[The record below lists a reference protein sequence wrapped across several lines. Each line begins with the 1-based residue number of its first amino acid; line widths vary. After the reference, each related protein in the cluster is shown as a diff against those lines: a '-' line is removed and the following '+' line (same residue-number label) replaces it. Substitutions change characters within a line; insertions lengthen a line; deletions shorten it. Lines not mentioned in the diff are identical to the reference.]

1 MTAIAVNLDT
11 SGKLSLADTSNASLG
26 IDYDL
31 YSYLGPNVQLKVQFF
46 GKATTPTKGS
56 QIICR
61 MTWIDIT
68 TGDEIYKIQGNL
80 NSNEDDY
87 SSLWN
92 VAGAKEI
99 FKSFELVYGNDMI
112 AAILASDAYNAANS
126 IGRNSV
132 SLTLADDQPD
142 SFDGDTA
149 YKLLTSLD
157 QRPSDLG
164 LIGLDNLEVYSALYR
179 VMDKLNIPLTVE
191 LDPTLDPDVAQNM
204 AESLDAQDHR
214 VQIIWSP
221 NTCRPRDATSLRG
234 RKKPCYA
241 LGQYLGMKALR
252 NAKTTA
258 QGIPMIADPIAGEAF
273 PFTFKAMAA
282 RDDVIFDEEMEEAL
296 AVSKINVVRRIAYD
310 TGVKFV
316 MSDVLTQ
323 YDSDSSALRAVNAS
337 EIATY
342 TTNRVCDIVKRHML
356 KKMSSF
362 IDDASRD
369 IEKFLNACYSA
380 KLIVE
385 AEDLDYKPY
394 RFSLIPD
401 DQKPFERARLILE
414 RRPNGCTRSVKF
426 DDDVITK

>member
-1 MTAIAVNLDT
+1 MTAIAVNLDAT
-11 SGKLSLADTSNASLG
+11 GALSLADTSSASLG

-31 YSYLGPNVQLKVQFF
+31 YSYLGSDVQLKMQFF
-46 GKATTPTKGS
+46 GKASTPTKGS

-61 MTWIDIT
+61 MTWIDT
-68 TGDEIYKIQGNL
+68 ATDDEIYKIQGNL
-80 NSNEDDY
+80 NSDEEDY
-87 SSLWN
+87 SSIWN

-99 FKSFELVYGNDMI
+99 FKSFELVYGDDMVS
-112 AAILASDAYNAANS
+112 AILASDAYNALNGL
-126 IGRNSV
+126 GRNSV
-132 SLTLADDQPD
+132 ILILDDDQPD
-142 SFDGDTA
+142 TFDADTT

-179 VMDKLNIPLTVE
+179 VMDKLNIQFTVE
-191 LDPTLDPDVAQNM
+191 LDPTLDPDVAQSL

-221 NTCRPRDATSLRG
+221 NTCRPRDATSLKG
-234 RKKPCYA
+234 RKKACYA

-258 QGIPMIADPIAGEAF
+258 QGIPMIADPIAGESF
-273 PFTFKAMAA
+273 PFTFKAMTA

-296 AVSKINVVRRIAYD
+296 AVAKINVLRRIVYD

-323 YDSDSSALRAVNAS
+323 YDSDSSALRLVNSS
-337 EIATY
+337 EIATF
-342 TTNRVCDIVKRHML
+342 TTNRVCDILKRHML
-356 KKMSSF
+356 KKTSSYLT
-362 IDDASRD
+362 DASKD

-380 KLIVE
+380 DLLVE
-385 AEDLDYKPY
+385 AEDLDYQPY
-394 RFSLIPD
+394 QFSLVPD
-401 DQKPFERARLILE
+401 QQKPFERVRLYMA
-414 RRPNGCTRSVKF
+414 RRPNGCTRSVIF
-426 DDDVITK
+426 DDDVISK

>member
-1 MTAIAVNLDT
+1 MTAIAVNLDAT
-11 SGKLSLADTSNASLG
+11 GALSLADTSSASLG

-31 YSYLGPNVQLKVQFF
+31 YSYLGSDVQLKMQFF
-46 GKATTPTKGS
+46 GKASTPTKGS

-61 MTWIDIT
+61 MTWIDT
-68 TGDEIYKIQGNL
+68 ATDDEIYKIQGNL
-80 NSNEDDY
+80 NSDEEDY
-87 SSLWN
+87 SSIWN

-99 FKSFELVYGNDMI
+99 FKSFELVYGDDMVS
-112 AAILASDAYNAANS
+112 AILASDAYNALNGL
-126 IGRNSV
+126 GRNSV
-132 SLTLADDQPD
+132 ILILDDDQPD
-142 SFDGDTA
+142 TFDADTT

-179 VMDKLNIPLTVE
+179 VMDKLNIQFTVE
-191 LDPTLDPDVAQNM
+191 LDPTLDPDVAQSL

-221 NTCRPRDATSLRG
+221 NTCRPRDATSLKG
-234 RKKPCYA
+234 RKKACYA

-258 QGIPMIADPIAGEAF
+258 QGIPMIADPIAGESF
-273 PFTFKAMAA
+273 PFTFKAMTA

-296 AVSKINVVRRIAYD
+296 AVAKINVLRRIVYD

-323 YDSDSSALRAVNAS
+323 YDSDSSALRLVNSS
-337 EIATY
+337 EIATF
-342 TTNRVCDIVKRHML
+342 TTNRVCEIVKRHML

-362 IDDASRD
+362 IDDTSKD

-380 KLIVE
+380 GLLVE

-394 RFSLIPD
+394 RFRLVPD
-401 DQKPFERARLILE
+401 DQKPFERARLILA
-414 RRPNGCTRSVKF
+414 RRPNGCTRSVIF
-426 DDDVITK
+426 DDDVISK